1 MPKLRID
8 FDLRHYKKK
17 KNIKFINYNSS
28 VNSNNTNTHYKSSAI
43 QQKIQ
48 DVYFQIHKSKDIG
61 NQIST
66 TPIKRNVLKK
76 HYSNSN
82 NNKPVSGGFNTN
94 FNFNKNEDY
103 FSNIYKSINNN
114 PMTISSGK
122 TMNTKM
128 SYFSR
133 KEKRNE
139 LSQNYSLSHNK
150 LIINQKFEGLNKIL
164 NSESLGPNEQKMLN
178 ADDFIT
184 LEDKMNQFNQMKK
197 GSSQSRTILKR
208 ECLMAD
214 YNSKKKAMNGNSND
228 IDINKEDP
236 DGIKQ

>member
-1 MPKLRID
+1 M
-8 FDLRHYKKK
+8 
-17 KNIKFINYNSS
+17 KFINYNSA
-28 VNSNNTNTHYKSSAI
+28 VNRNNTKTHYKSYAI

-66 TPIKRNVLKK
+66 TPIKQNVLKK

-114 PMTISSGK
+114 PMTILSGK

-128 SYFSR
+128 SYFYR
-133 KEKRNE
+133 KDKRNE
-139 LSQNYSLSHNK
+139 SFQNYSLSHNK

-164 NSESLGPNEQKMLN
+164 NSKSLGPNEQKMLN

-184 LEDKMNQFNQMKK
+184 LEDKMNEFSQMKK
-197 GSSQSRTILKR
+197 GSWQSRSILKR
-208 ECLMAD
+208 ECLMD
-214 YNSKKKAMNGNSND
+214 YYNSKKKAMNGNSNSND